1 MGKID
6 IKGDVVDNMTGSFF
20 DYWGMDSV
28 YPKKIQQA
36 IENDGD
42 DEITLDVASDGGDV
56 FAASEIYTMLKA
68 SGKHITVNI
77 QGLAA
82 SAASVIS
89 MAGDTVRISPTAQ
102 MMIHKASNGLW
113 GNADDMRSNADT
125 LDSIDSSIVNAYAL
139 KTGHKDTDILQL
151 MQNTTWMNA
160 QTAVEKGFADEI
172 MFVDENQPV
181 FTNSLHNLPSKKALN
196 KFLNMV
202 NNKQPSQPK
211 QSVREQKLA
220 ILLGK

>member
-36 IENDGD
+36 IENDSD

-102 MMIHKASNGLW
+102 MMIHKASNGFW

-160 QTAVEKGFADEI
+160 QTAVDKGFADEI

-181 FTNSLHNLPSKKALN
+181 FTNSLHSLPSKKALN

-202 NNKQPSQPK
+202 NNKQTSQPK